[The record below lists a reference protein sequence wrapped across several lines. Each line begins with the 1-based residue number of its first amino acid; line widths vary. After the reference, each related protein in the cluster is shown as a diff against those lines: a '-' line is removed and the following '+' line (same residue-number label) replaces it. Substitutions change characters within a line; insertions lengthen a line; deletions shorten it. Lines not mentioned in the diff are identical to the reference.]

1 MDRGAAERRSPIGG
15 RTCTQDGAPRA
26 DAFRLSRAK
35 VPPDAWRRL
44 YRQYAGHW
52 PRVVLRRQVG
62 MGAFDLLATPTPEDA
77 LRRPGGAERYDWVT
91 IADGIDAGYLTTH
104 AHVSEEEANRT

>member
-1 MDRGAAERRSPIGG
+1 
-15 RTCTQDGAPRA
+15 
-26 DAFRLSRAK
+26 
-35 VPPDAWRRL
+35 
-44 YRQYAGHW
+44 
-52 PRVVLRRQVG
+52 